1 MKRLLLISYPF
12 PPNSSAGAVRSER
25 FARYLSGLDWDV
37 EVISIR
43 PRKDLYADTRRLEI
57 LGQKVRIH
65 MTRTIDPW
73 LWLSDKNP
81 GNRFLRAVRS
91 ALMEIFSFPDHMLLW
106 VPFAVSKGLSI
117 FKERGFDAIYTTSPP
132 HSTHLAGLILSKL
145 TGKTWV
151 CDFRDPWTLNAYR
164 DKGGWR
170 RYGLIIERALEKQVI
185 ENAALVLSNTHANH
199 KNLLKAFPK
208 LDPEKVT
215 YVPNG
220 WEEFENTAAV
230 LSPDHKLT
238 IVHAGTFYP
247 KFKPYA
253 LFYALCAWK
262 EGNHHPDVSP
272 LNSGDIRILLLGSR
286 DEQTAN
292 TVKELN
298 LSDIVEIKPWTALD
312 EARGIMSGADILW
325 TSLGTGQESATYV
338 PSKIFEYIATGKPI
352 LGFFPEGEARRI
364 IEETGAGKVFTS
376 DAPEPIIAYLDRLI
390 KLKKTGRIETIYRP
404 DSDKIQS
411 LKMSSILKQ
420 FSDQLL
426 YAIRHR

>member
-1 MKRLLLISYPF
+1 MKRLLLVSYPF

-220 WEEFENTAAV
+220 WEEFDCRKNIRFDPKKIV
-230 LSPDHKLT
+230 

-247 KFKPYA
+247 KFNPYA
-253 LFYALCAWK
+253 LFYALSAWK
-262 EGNHHPDVSP
+262 SGKYNSDVPSLSPD
-272 LNSGDIRILLLGSR
+272 DIQIILLGSR
-286 DEQTAN
+286 DVQTAN
-292 TVKELN
+292 IVKKLN
-298 LSDIVEIKPWTALD
+298 LSEIVDIRPWAAFD
-312 EARGIMSGADILW
+312 EARSIMCSADILW
-325 TSLGTGQESATYV
+325 TSLGTGEESATYV
-338 PSKIFEYIATGKPI
+338 PSKIFEYIAAKRPI
-352 LGFFPEGEARRI
+352 LGFFPKGEAQQI
-364 IEETGAGKVFTS
+364 IEESGAGKVFSS
-376 DAPEPIIAYLDRLI
+376 DEPAPIIEYIRFLI
-390 KLKKTGRIETIYRP
+390 NLKKAGKIDSIYQPCQVRMKELEISTII
-404 DSDKIQS
+404 KN
-411 LKMSSILKQ
+411 
-420 FSDQLL
+420 FSNQL
-426 YAIRHR
+426 IGCI